1 MVTGARLVSVFCIN
15 MVQGLPASFFAIGLP
30 ALLRETGAGLD
41 MVALAY
47 LVWAPWALKWLWG
60 PYLDGRPSF
69 FNAVFGR
76 VAYLPFIM
84 AGVFA
89 VLAFFPPSVSV
100 GSVLAIGV
108 VCSFVGATLQMVL
121 ARWIM
126 AVEQD
131 EKQRARLNAAQVA
144 GMISGAMTGGTLIV
158 ALSELLSWTVAI
170 TAIVALI
177 VIASLPF
184 LLTQRETTA
193 PPLPLETEEK
203 QTASGIVRA
212 LRQFFSRPGVGLL
225 AGLMLM
231 SDIATGVDVL
241 LAAHLVDNGYSA
253 TRATFLLNTLALAI
267 TVPAT
272 FVTARY
278 LERFPVHR
286 VLCALLFIKASIFL
300 LLGSGLV
307 SSAYASA
314 ALAIAAVVL
323 ASVIAIAYWQI
334 YMRFAAPGHAASDI
348 GIMTSLRT
356 LFLMA
361 GGIGAGQVA
370 GTIGYEGIFWL
381 AAIMAFAASLLAIMQ
396 GRKAHGAVTP

>member
-30 ALLRETGAGLD
+30 ALLREAGAGLD

-60 PYLDGRPSF
+60 PYLDGGPSF

-76 VAYLPFIM
+76 IAHLPFIM

-89 VLAFFPPSVSV
+89 LLALFPPSASV
-100 GSVLAIGV
+100 GPVLAIGV

-126 AVEQD
+126 AVEAD
-131 EKQRARLNAAQVA
+131 DRRRARLNAAQVG
-144 GMISGAMTGGTLIV
+144 GMITGAMTGGTLIV
-158 ALSELLSWTVAI
+158 ALSDLLSWTVAI
-170 TAIVALI
+170 AAIVALI
-177 VIASLPF
+177 AAASLPF
-184 LLTQRETTA
+184 LLTQREA
-193 PPLPLETEEK
+193 ASPRIPLEGEERRS
-203 QTASGIVRA
+203 AAGIAGA
-212 LRQFFSRPGVGLL
+212 LRQFFTRPGVGLL

-231 SDIATGVDVL
+231 SDVATGVDVL

-253 TRATFLLNTLALAI
+253 ARATFLLNTLALAI
-267 TVPAT
+267 TVAAT

-286 VLCALLFIKASIFL
+286 VLCALLFMKASIFL
-300 LLGSGLV
+300 LFGSGLV

-334 YMRFAAPGHAASDI
+334 YMRFAAPEQAASDI

-370 GTIGYEGIFWL
+370 GTIGYDGIFWL
-381 AAIMAFAASLLAIMQ
+381 AAIMAFAASLLAIIQ
-396 GRKAHGAVTP
+396 ARQAHGAAAP